1 MKIYIASD
9 HGGYYLKEELK
20 SYLGQKGHKVEDC
33 GNTRFEAK
41 DDYPDFVFSL
51 AEAIVSDKR
60 AKGIILGRSGNGE
73 MIAANKVRGVYAAHC
88 MSVKMAQKAREHNDA
103 NVLSLGA
110 EYVTATAAK
119 RIVDAFVG
127 TSFSGASRHKRRVG
141 KIEKYEAS
149 HIK

>member
-9 HGGYYLKEELK
+9 HGGFYLKEELK
-20 SYLGQKGHKVEDC
+20 SHLEKNGHKVEDF
-33 GNTRFEAK
+33 GNAKFEAR
-41 DDYPDFVFSL
+41 DDYTDFVFPL
-51 AEAIVSDKR
+51 ARAISSDGR
-60 AKGIILGRSGNGE
+60 ARGIILGRSGNGE
-73 MIAANKVRGVYAAHC
+73 AIAANKVRGVYAALC
-88 MSVKMAQKAREHNDA
+88 TSAKMAERAREHNNA

-119 RIVDAFVG
+119 KIVDAFVA
-127 TSFSGASRHKRRVG
+127 TPFSGVSRHKRRVS